1 MQYDWLKN
9 YPKGVPTEIDP
20 NEYESVKDIFLEA
33 CEKYK
38 DRPAYSCMGAEI
50 TYGELNEK
58 SLAFASFLQ
67 NEAKLKKGDRI
78 ALQMPNILQFP
89 VCLFG
94 AIRAGLVVV
103 NTNPLYT
110 KREMH
115 HQFTDAGVKAIVIVE
130 NFASN
135 LEEILDQTDIE
146 TVVTTEL
153 GDMLGFPKSLI
164 VNKVVKHVKKMVPKF
179 KLPKAYK
186 LDKALELG
194 AKKQF
199 QDVHLNH
206 EDLAFLQYT
215 GGTTGVA
222 KGAMLTHKNIVSNM
236 LQVSA
241 WIDPMLGDKGELVCT
256 PLPLYHIFSLTVN
269 CLSMT
274 RIGAKNLLITN
285 PRDIPTFIKTLQKNQ
300 VTVFTGL
307 NTLFNALMNHDGF
320 KEIDFSELKITVAGG
335 MAMQT
340 SVGKR
345 WEELTGCRIAEGYG
359 LTETSPVA
367 SVNRI
372 DGTAVYGT
380 IGIPIPSTDMKV
392 IDENGEALPP
402 GQAGELCIKGPQV
415 MKGYWNRKEET
426 DNAIDSEGW
435 FKSGDVAMFTEDGYF
450 KIVDRKKD
458 MILVSGFNVY
468 PNEVEDVVA
477 TLEGVVEVA
486 AVGVD
491 DEHSGEVVKVFVVRK
506 DDSVTEEKIIE
517 HCKQSLAGYKVPK
530 HVEFKD
536 ELPKTNVGKILRRA
550 LRD

>member
-58 SLAFASFLQ
+58 SQAFASFLQ

-94 AIRAGLVVV
+94 AIRAGLTVV

-115 HQFTDAGVKAIVIVE
+115 HQFTDAGVKAIVIVA

-146 TVVTTEL
+146 TVVVTEL
-153 GDMLGFPKSLI
+153 GDMLGFPKSMI

-179 KLPKAYK
+179 KLPSAYNFNQ
-186 LDKALELG
+186 AMEIG

-199 QDVHLNH
+199 QDVHLTH

-222 KGAMLTHKNIVSNM
+222 KGAMLTHKNIISNM

-241 WIDPMLGDKGELVCT
+241 WINPMIGDKGELVCT

-320 KEIDFSELKITVAGG
+320 KEVDFSELKITVAGG

-372 DGTAVYGT
+372 DGSAVYGT

-392 IDENGEALPP
+392 INEAGEALPP
-402 GQAGELCIKGPQV
+402 GEAGEICIKGPQV
-415 MKGYWNRKEET
+415 MKGYWNRPEET
-426 DNAIDSEGW
+426 SQSLDKDGW
-435 FKSGDVAMFTEDGYF
+435 FRTGDIAMFTEDGYF

-477 TLEGVVEVA
+477 TLEGVIEVA

-506 DDSVTEEKIIE
+506 DESLTPEKVIE

-530 HVEFKD
+530 HVEFKE